1 MNPHESAAQT
11 RAAGWQVLPLPR
23 GQKFPPPSG
32 YTGREGAV
40 ESLDVNPGMNYAIR
54 LPDGVVGIDVDHGYL
69 AHGTDRVKH
78 GADTMMALIQRLGA
92 LPATYVLSSRED
104 RRSGQRFYRV
114 PVGTELLGELPAEY
128 GPDGQHSDVEI
139 IQHRHR
145 YAVGPGSVVDGREY
159 TLTGPGGAPMSFMP
173 PADTLPM
180 LPTTWLRALA
190 STTVPVRNNGVTRV
204 PGDVPARQLT
214 FTQANEAYSRAV
226 LEYGTAT
233 TPGFNAKA
241 FKFLAVSRAFWMA
254 QGMSVEQWRFTT
266 AEQEMAA
273 HPYYREGGIW
283 AGLDATDVRVIGEV
297 ADRSNIR
304 WQLVDEQPDRPADA
318 QVGEYDIYII
328 TGPWDCTA
336 SAQDPTKVVRAWLK
350 LTNQRIYHWRGK
362 FFRYSAGR
370 WKHWEEGELAAIIQ
384 RDLEHATYR
393 KEVRGNWTDVPFMP
407 TPDKVT
413 SFMKTL
419 AWHCNRQDHW
429 GVDAS
434 IVFENGILDI
444 TTGVMSAHTPKLF
457 NLHKIR
463 SPYQPDAQC
472 PNWLA
477 FIQSSL
483 PDTDQQLVLQEMIG
497 YLLSGRGDLQKIF
510 GLWGE
515 PRSGKTTIGR
525 VLEAVLGEGPGAV
538 TASNYS
544 DFIGPFGLQQ
554 HTESSVILINEA
566 RTTKENRGAI
576 QTFLSISGQ
585 DKVSVNVKNKPPQT
599 LRLPGR
605 IVMTANGLPNL
616 MDSSDAFPLRFVHLM
631 FVVSFTANPDLG
643 LLDRLVLEVPGIVAW
658 SLLGLARL
666 NANGGKFTQSSHQV
680 TAGRVLAVNSANMP
694 TWFKDCVKVTHS
706 RSDTVSAASLG
717 ASYETWCAR
726 NDIDERHVSTK
737 LQLGTWLTTRLGEPA
752 ANVRYPNGVFKARRG
767 VLLAD
772 LSHSEP
778 SEPDAT

>member
-283 AGLDATDVRVIGEV
+283 AGLDATDIRVIGEV

-304 WQLVDEQPDRPADA
+304 WQLVDEQPDATPNAPGG
-318 QVGEYDIYII
+318 VYII
-328 TGPWDCTA
+328 DEPWDCVGGH
-336 SAQDPTKVVRAWLK
+336 SDPLTVARTWLT
-350 LTNQRIYHWRGK
+350 LTRQQLHHWRGT
-362 FFRYSAGR
+362 FYRYSAGR
-370 WKHWEEGELAAIIQ
+370 WKSWEDGEIHRIMYNDLQLAFFTKVDGRNGAERRIDHGTKPDHVNAVLKALAA
-384 RDLEHATYR
+384 T
-393 KEVRGNWTDVPFMP
+393 T
-407 TPDKVT
+407 
-413 SFMKTL
+413 
-419 AWHCNRQDHW
+419 NRQSHW
-429 GVDAS
+429 SLDKAV
-434 IVFENGILDI
+434 VFENGSLDL
-444 TTGVMSAHTPKLF
+444 TTGQLVPHTSKIF
-457 NLHKIR
+457 NVHKIMADYDP
-463 SPYQPDAQC
+463 SAIC
-472 PNWLA
+472 PVWDSFLS
-477 FIQSSL
+477 SSL
-483 PDTDQQLVLQEMIG
+483 PQEDQQAVLQEMFG
-497 YLLSGRGDLQKIF
+497 YLLSGRQDLQKIF
-510 GLWGE
+510 GLWGQ
-515 PRSGKTTIGR
+515 PRTGKSTTARTLLAI
-525 VLEAVLGEGPGAV
+525 LGDRSFTSTRYMSLV
-538 TASNYS
+538 
-544 DFIGPFGLQQ
+544 GPFGLQG
-554 HTESSVILINEA
+554 HAESSVIYVTEA
-566 RTTKENRGAI
+566 RITKDNKSA
-576 QTFLSISGQ
+576 LPLLLAISGN
-585 DKVSVNVKNKPPQT
+585 DTVDVNVKNKPQYSA
-599 LRLPGR
+599 RLPGR
-605 IVMTANGLPNL
+605 LIMAANSPPTA
-616 MDSSDAFPLRFVHLM
+616 MDDSDAFPSRFVHVL
-631 FVVSFTANPDLG
+631 FNVSF
-643 LLDRLVLEVPGIVAW
+643 LDREDHNLEDKLKRELPGIVAW
-658 SLLGLARL
+658 GLRGLARL
-666 NANGGKFTQSSHQV
+666 NEQGGHFTKSASHMAAYRQMAVASSNV
-680 TAGRVLAVNSANMP
+680 P
-694 TWFKDCVKVTHS
+694 TWFKDRVLITADQDDVLTS
-706 RSDTVSAASLG
+706 STLFGNYVA
-717 ASYETWCAR
+717 WCAA
-726 NDIDERHVSTK
+726 NDVPDEHVSSERR
-737 LQLGTWLTTRLGEPA
+737 LGSWLTERLGGPTEQVWISGH
-752 ANVRYPNGVFKARRG
+752 NWRARRG
-767 VLLAD
+767 LRFQ
-772 LSHSEP
+772 
-778 SEPDAT
+778 